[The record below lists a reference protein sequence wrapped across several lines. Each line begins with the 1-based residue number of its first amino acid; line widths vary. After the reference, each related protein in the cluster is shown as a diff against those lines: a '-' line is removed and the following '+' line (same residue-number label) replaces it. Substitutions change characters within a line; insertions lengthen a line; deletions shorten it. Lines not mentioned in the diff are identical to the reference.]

1 MGVIHKLMTSTIPF
15 IFRFHMTSIHTNV
28 GAMAALQALRTLGS
42 ALQTTQNQVSSGLR
56 ISAASDN
63 AAYWSISTTMRSDNK
78 AISAVSDALGLGAAI
93 ADTAYAGVESV
104 IDNLDAIKARLVA
117 AKEEGV
123 DKAKIQNE
131 IDALKKQALSTA
143 VSASFN
149 GVNWLNTDIN
159 DDLANLSYY
168 NSSIVGGFVRSADSS
183 VALKTVDVDLVGIS
197 LLNTG
202 GGGALQTD
210 IRSLGTIGGFR
221 YASQSVGSSNG
232 FESRYFTGPMTF
244 GATDSIDFTV
254 VLDADAY
261 SPGTSYNLTID
272 KATVDAALGISTG
285 VVSDNSD
292 LALVLSHIFTSNFVP
307 AGVASFNWS
316 GPPIQQLFSIST
328 YDGTANTGS
337 SVDVVVTNSTFAGDA
352 AFGLENA
359 PAAESANR
367 YAQGSFNFTG
377 PFRVHNGVE
386 FTFTFQINTEL
397 PIEVTVD
404 RSLVD
409 SALGTSDGFINSA
422 GDMASV
428 LDLALSGLGLDVSA
442 AGSTVYFDVDPSI
455 YPDSGTRS
463 HFSISKI
470 VDNVGSLPDFDLMD
484 LDISAPGADVDRYL
498 YGIEGMLKKLTNA
511 GSTLGAAQKRVEL
524 QSEFAL
530 ALRDAIS
537 TGVGRLVDADMN
549 EASTRLKALQT
560 QEQLA
565 VQSLSIAN
573 GNAENIVQLF
583 R

>member
-1 MGVIHKLMTSTIPF
+1 
-15 IFRFHMTSIHTNV
+15 MTSIHTNV
-28 GAMAALQALRTLGS
+28 GAMVALQTLRVLGG

-221 YASQSVGSSNG
+221 YAAQGQGSYDG
-232 FESRYFTGPMTF
+232 WEMRDFTGTQTF
-244 GATDSIDFTV
+244 GPGDSIDINL

-261 SPGTSYNLTID
+261 SAGTSYSLTID
-272 KATVDAALGISTG
+272 KAAVDAALGISTG
-285 VVSDNSD
+285 VVDNSYD
-292 LALVLSHIFTSNFVP
+292 LARVLNWIFTNNGIPASAGYNDNWPLWSN
-307 AGVASFNWS
+307 
-316 GPPIQQLFSIST
+316 ISVNT
-328 YDGTANTGS
+328 HAATGNTGS
-337 SVDVVVTNSTFAGDA
+337 SVDLTVTNSTFPAGA
-352 AFGLENA
+352 AFGLQNA
-359 PAAESANR
+359 PTQDVANR

-484 LDISAPGADVDRYL
+484 LDISAPGADIDRYL

-530 ALRDAIS
+530 ALRDAIA
-537 TGVGRLVDADMN
+537 TGIGRLVDADMN